1 MPLVA
6 FAVQAMYTMY
16 AVYTMAAIMM
26 TTYGVVTAAQQ
37 KSKAAS
43 ERSSALKSYYNQLAK
58 GKTQSQAFASSKGS
72 FKDVRMQASKY
83 SGISEQLIQE
93 AQAREKVRGS
103 RQSWAGY
110 KPRTSQQMMQDFGLV
125 YAGKS
130 IDMGTEEIELSKQD
144 LFKPYNFGVENF
156 NNNL

>member
-6 FAVQAMYTMY
+6 FAVQAIYGMY
-16 AVYTMAAIMM
+16 AAYTMAAIMM
-26 TTYGVVTAAQQ
+26 ITYGVASAAQQ

-43 ERSSALKSYYNQLAK
+43 ERASALKSYYDQLAK
-58 GKTQSQAFASSKGS
+58 GKTQSQAFASSRGS
-72 FKDVRMQASKY
+72 FRDVRMQASKY

-125 YAGKS
+125 YASKT
-130 IDMGTEEIELSKQD
+130 IDMGIEEIELSKQD